1 LLNGCVFAELGIVG
15 LGLLV
20 ELLLV
25 GVVVV
30 FDVSEIALDGSED
43 VLGRV

>member
-1 LLNGCVFAELGIVG
+1 V
-15 LGLLV
+15 GLLV

-30 FDVSEIALDGSED
+30 FDVSEIKVDGSED
-43 VLGRV
+43 VLGGVELSVDVGLSEN